1 MFKRFS
7 RYGRVN
13 SCTYD
18 TSFASIRM
26 VTSSLLSSR
35 QVRQLLVWVST
46 IPWLG
51 RLINRIGTNSIARA
65 TKPRPRPY
73 SLWWPVDG
81 QGALPSTGQANGP
94 ITDYASWPSLT
105 DRSFSARHLGPAS
118 EAFIRQLPPDAPY
131 DRATGSTGAIT
142 ALFARPRDSAGQ
154 PLMTPDR
161 SSVLFMFFAQWFT
174 DSVLRIDP
182 KDRRR
187 NTSNHDVDLCQIY
200 GLNEQ
205 ETRCLRSGE
214 RGHLRSQHINGQEFP
229 DYLGERDGNGYWHVK
244 HNYQCDIDSNGNPIK
259 GRGLYPHG
267 SSQWV
272 RQSLKGSFGSSI
284 TDAEIELR
292 LDKLYATGLERGNSS
307 VGYVALSLVFLR
319 EHNRICDELYSLY
332 PSWQDERLFQTAR
345 MINICLLLKLTVEDY
360 INHIAGQRIF
370 RLDPTFAERQNWY
383 RTNWIALEFVLL
395 YRWHGLVPES
405 LTVNRNKV
413 PANEY
418 RWNNSL
424 LEQLGITGL
433 INAASVQAAGRISLL
448 NNPVFLM
455 ESEYRT
461 IQMGRDFRLRS
472 FNDYR
477 EAFGFS
483 RLTSFEQLT
492 RDADL
497 AGRLQS
503 LYHSI
508 DNLELVVGLFAEAP
522 PEGGLF
528 GDLMRTMVAYDAF
541 TQIYT
546 NPLLSRSIHTPEH
559 LTPYGLKLIEE
570 TNSITKLV
578 SRNVGGD
585 ETVNAALGVA
595 PA

>member
-1 MFKRFS
+1 MVSLLWQVRHLLAWL
-7 RYGRVN
+7 
-13 SCTYD
+13 
-18 TSFASIRM
+18 ASIPC
-26 VTSSLLSSR
+26 LS
-35 QVRQLLVWVST
+35 
-46 IPWLG
+46 
-51 RLINRIGTNSIARA
+51 RLINRIGTNSIASA

-73 SLWWPVDG
+73 SLWWPAESDG
-81 QGALPSTGQANGP
+81 VCPAKGQPNGP

-105 DRSFSARHLGPAS
+105 ERSFSARHLAPAP
-118 EAFIRQLPPDAPY
+118 EAFISQLPPDAPY
-131 DRATGSTGAIT
+131 DPATRCTGPIT
-142 ALFARPRDSAGQ
+142 ALFARPRDSDGQ
-154 PLMTPDR
+154 SLMTTDR

-174 DSVLRIDP
+174 DSILRIDP

-214 RGHLRSQHINGQEFP
+214 RGHLRSQDIHGQEFP
-229 DYLGERDGNGYWHVK
+229 DYLGEHDSNGRWQVK
-244 HNYQCDIDSNGNPIK
+244 SIYQCDVDSKGNPIK

-272 RQSLKGSFGSSI
+272 RESLNGSFGGRI
-284 TDAEIELR
+284 TEAEVELR

-319 EHNRICDELYSLY
+319 EHNRICDELYRLY
-332 PSWQDERLFQTAR
+332 PRWDDERLFQTAR
-345 MINICLLLKLTVEDY
+345 MINICLLLKLTVEEY
-360 INHIAGQRIF
+360 INHIAGERIF
-370 RLDPTFAERQNWY
+370 CLDPTFAERQNWY
-383 RTNWIALEFVLL
+383 RTNWIALEFDLL
-395 YRWHGLVPES
+395 YRWHSLVPES
-405 LTVNRNKV
+405 LTVNGATV

-424 LEQLGITGL
+424 LEQLGITDL
-433 INAASVQAAGRISLL
+433 INSASTQAAGRIGLL

-472 FNDYR
+472 YNDYR
-477 EAFGFS
+477 EAFGLP
-483 RLTSFEQLT
+483 RLFSFEQLT
-492 RDADL
+492 RDADV

-503 LYHSI
+503 LYRSI

-522 PEGGLF
+522 PQDGLF
-528 GDLMRTMVAYDAF
+528 GDLLLTMVAYDAF

-546 NPLLSRSIHTPEH
+546 NPLLSRSIHTAEH
-559 LTPYGLKLIEE
+559 LTPYGLKLIED
-570 TNSITKLV
+570 TTSITKLV
-578 SRNVGGD
+578 SRNVRD
-585 ETVNAALGVA
+585 NETVNAALGVTLV
-595 PA
+595 